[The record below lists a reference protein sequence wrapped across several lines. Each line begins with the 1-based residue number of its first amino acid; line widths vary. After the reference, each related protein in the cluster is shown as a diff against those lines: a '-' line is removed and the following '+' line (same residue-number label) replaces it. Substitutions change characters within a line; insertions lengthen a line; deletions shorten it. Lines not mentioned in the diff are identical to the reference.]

1 MSSRCRRCEP
11 VPEELR
17 RAAELLE
24 RRWLFSI
31 LYASLSGA
39 LRFNEFRQAV
49 GGISPKT
56 LSDRLVE
63 LEEAGGLERRGIP
76 PHPPYAEDPPTA
88 RGRPPPPGGEAGTS
102 RTQAQPKPGG
112 GPAPTPAGLPRP
124 PPG

>member
-31 LYASLSGA
+31 LYASMSGA
-39 LRFNEFRQAV
+39 QRFNEFRQAV
-49 GGISPKT
+49 EGISPKT

-63 LEEAGGLERRGIP
+63 LERAGVLERRVIP
-76 PHPPYAEDPPTA
+76 ANPPYAEYRLTA
-88 RGRPPPPGGEAGTS
+88 RGRRLAPVVEAVATW
-102 RTQAQPKPGG
+102 TA
-112 GPAPTPAGLPRP
+112 A
-124 PPG
+124 